1 MAITNLSLSRPQT
14 KVAKRFSS
22 LFLGEGVACECGPG
36 GQEASE
42 NIFKSIFLVTIILW
56 QVSEPHECPKMGDT
70 PDLVTSHKAEA
81 ATGLGEEKSK
91 ELMAMLKQST
101 RTGGKRIVIREDP
114 HRRCYKR
121 LVALAFLGGTLLYL
135 VLDLAFQIQ
144 SVSGSQ
150 YFCCCKIFFRHP
162 RNILLQVLVR
172 DWEEVEVGAGLAT
185 ALLPATYLKQILN
198 PVILIY
204 AEFCR
209 R

>member
-1 MAITNLSLSRPQT
+1 M
-14 KVAKRFSS
+14 
-22 LFLGEGVACECGPG
+22 
-36 GQEASE
+36 
-42 NIFKSIFLVTIILW
+42 
-56 QVSEPHECPKMGDT
+56 QVSQPHECPKMGDT

-81 ATGLGEEKSK
+81 AKGLGEEKSK

-101 RTGGKRIVIREDP
+101 RSGGKRVVIREDP

-144 SVSGSQ
+144 SVSGSK
-150 YFCCCKIFFRHP
+150 YFFTHKIKYFYP
-162 RNILLQVLVR
+162 SEILLQVLVR
-172 DWEEVEVGAGLAT
+172 DWAEVEVGAGLAT

>member
-1 MAITNLSLSRPQT
+1 MR
-14 KVAKRFSS
+14 
-22 LFLGEGVACECGPG
+22 
-36 GQEASE
+36 
-42 NIFKSIFLVTIILW
+42 
-56 QVSEPHECPKMGDT
+56 EPHECPKMGDT

-81 ATGLGEEKSK
+81 AQGLGEEKSK

-172 DWEEVEVGAGLAT
+172 LNIGGEIQTEEEMAVRIARAMARVSALSRGLSNIH
-185 ALLPATYLKQILN
+185 QI
-198 PVILIY
+198 
-204 AEFCR
+204 F
-209 R
+209 

>member
-1 MAITNLSLSRPQT
+1 M
-14 KVAKRFSS
+14 
-22 LFLGEGVACECGPG
+22 
-36 GQEASE
+36 
-42 NIFKSIFLVTIILW
+42 W
-56 QVSEPHECPKMGDT
+56 QVREPHECPKMGDT

-81 ATGLGEEKSK
+81 AQGLGEEKSK

-121 LVALAFLGGTLLYL
+121 LVALAFLAGTLLYL

>member
-1 MAITNLSLSRPQT
+1 M
-14 KVAKRFSS
+14 
-22 LFLGEGVACECGPG
+22 
-36 GQEASE
+36 
-42 NIFKSIFLVTIILW
+42 W
-56 QVSEPHECPKMGDT
+56 QVREPHECPKMGDT

-101 RTGGKRIVIREDP
+101 RSGGKRIVIREDP

>member
-1 MAITNLSLSRPQT
+1 M
-14 KVAKRFSS
+14 
-22 LFLGEGVACECGPG
+22 
-36 GQEASE
+36 
-42 NIFKSIFLVTIILW
+42 TIILW

-144 SVSGSQ
+144 SVSGS
-150 YFCCCKIFFRHP
+150 
-162 RNILLQVLVR
+162 
-172 DWEEVEVGAGLAT
+172 
-185 ALLPATYLKQILN
+185 
-198 PVILIY
+198 
-204 AEFCR
+204 
-209 R
+209 

>member
-1 MAITNLSLSRPQT
+1 
-14 KVAKRFSS
+14 
-22 LFLGEGVACECGPG
+22 
-36 GQEASE
+36 
-42 NIFKSIFLVTIILW
+42 
-56 QVSEPHECPKMGDT
+56 MGDT

-81 ATGLGEEKSK
+81 ARGLGEEKSK

-101 RTGGKRIVIREDP
+101 RSGGKRIVIREDP

-162 RNILLQVLVR
+162 RRFVPYFF
-172 DWEEVEVGAGLAT
+172 
-185 ALLPATYLKQILN
+185 LLPPPEACAVFSAFRVAFKVVCLFLRLSVHRPREPKSN
-198 PVILIY
+198 
-204 AEFCR
+204 AF
-209 R
+209 